1 MEENN
6 DGDGDGDDDDD
17 DEWWNW
23 KEGGRE
29 RRLEQ
34 QLQLILLTVVVPHS
48 SDGYGLWTNETP
60 VRGEGLALLL
70 YDATH
75 LTAKPLFLHSL
86 SSLVC
91 MNQHNLVIHPDLS
104 YFGPSSTLFY
114 KNKDIVE
121 SLFFTQCRVGD
132 GFILTF
138 RLPNLSSMYT
148 YIYAHF
154 YLFQNKSYN

>member
-6 DGDGDGDDDDD
+6 DGDGDGDDD

-48 SDGYGLWTNETP
+48 SDGYGLWTNDTP

-75 LTAKPLFLHSL
+75 LTAKTPL
-86 SSLVC
+86 SSLVI
-91 MNQHNLVIHPDLS
+91 LVGVHEP
-104 YFGPSSTLFY
+104 
-114 KNKDIVE
+114 
-121 SLFFTQCRVGD
+121 
-132 GFILTF
+132 
-138 RLPNLSSMYT
+138 T
-148 YIYAHF
+148 YILGRVQLYST
-154 YLFQNKSYN
+154 KIRT